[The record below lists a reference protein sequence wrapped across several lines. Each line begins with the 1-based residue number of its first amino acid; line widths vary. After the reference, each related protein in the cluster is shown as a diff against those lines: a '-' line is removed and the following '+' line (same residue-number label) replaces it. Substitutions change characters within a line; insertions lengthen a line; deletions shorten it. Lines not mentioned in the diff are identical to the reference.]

1 MLMLVHGSSYDLLN
15 MSSYNGLLEACAG
28 NIITSDT
35 VEADT
40 CRCPAFCQDSCSLQL
55 TPSPIRL
62 RPSDKESR
70 MMMVMMMIDHFVKIL
85 CSQSHRM
92 EKESCYFVQQRYRY
106 ISVRAESELATCRTS
121 EWSLWS
127 PVAGV
132 SRVCLCAVVAAPEG
146 SSALP
151 RMAYRSCKTSRT
163 ETVSVQKI

>member
-1 MLMLVHGSSYDLLN
+1 MLETSSW
-15 MSSYNGLLEACAG
+15 
-28 NIITSDT
+28 TKVPDT

-40 CRCPAFCQDSCSLQL
+40 CRCLHLPRQLLTSADAKSCPP
-55 TPSPIRL
+55 TA
-62 RPSDKESR
+62 SDKESR
-70 MMMVMMMIDHFVKIL
+70 MMMMMVMMIDHCVKIL

-92 EKESCYFVQQRYRY
+92 KKESCYFVQQRYRY

-151 RMAYRSCKTSRT
+151 RMAYRRCKPSRT
-163 ETVSVQKI
+163 DNAIRYNNVCIVGGIRVA